1 MSSEHDFSYDPRTG
15 ECEAPKNEN
24 WDIPPNPFLQ
34 PPAQS
39 NVLSENS
46 PSQHAQQQVVPK
58 SSVKARGGN
67 RSRKDRIVTEIH
79 QLLKKH
85 YFKGVTSR
93 GTQFLINWHTS
104 LATPLEV
111 EGLLSDIQSLALNLS
126 GLAIAPQEVK
136 LALGAIK
143 GDPPDAQNLSASIGL
158 TVLGGQ
164 GRLYLLTPEGIV
176 EIHAQGGYR
185 LPEQLQEPIGFVRLK
200 NTRSPLFSVF
210 FSQISNQPLTDF
222 LNQLNVPKE
231 SQLLVLAWLVTGMIP
246 NAENV
251 LLEIVG
257 ERFSGKSTLQSA
269 LKTLID
275 PSLEPLIGDTPQTQ
289 AQMFELGKRN
299 HVISLDKVDKLT
311 PKAQEALTSLLK
323 GKLTDISTAKSS
335 DATQVFLSH
344 PVILNSAESVVT
356 WADLADRSVMVS
368 LPRLE
373 KIVDHFLEKP
383 GANGAFQLAFA
394 SLVTLLSYVHASW
407 QSVRATAAPAGM
419 VDFYCIGVA
428 VAEAMGGSAS
438 DFDQQLTVS
447 LERRF
452 EMELYEYPVAAAVR
466 DLLGASGEESLELPV
481 GELLQKLNDFRP
493 DDALDSQWPRGPR
506 DLGSKL
512 DKCSGLM
519 EAYGMRVGPPE
530 RKGKRGVYHRKI
542 EKCPP
547 QLYRSRSPF

>member
-24 WDIPPNPFLQ
+24 WGIPPNPFLQ

-46 PSQHAQQQVVPK
+46 PSHHAQQQIVPK
-58 SSVKARGGN
+58 PSVKARGAN
-67 RSRKDRIVTEIH
+67 RSRKDRVVTEIYH
-79 QLLKKH
+79 LLKKH
-85 YFKGVTSR
+85 YFKGLTPR
-93 GTQFLINWHTS
+93 GTELLINYKTS

-111 EGLLSDIQSLALNLS
+111 EGFVSDIQSLALHTT
-126 GLAIAPQEVK
+126 GLAINTKEVG

-143 GDPPDAQNLSASIGL
+143 GDEPDAQGVAASTGL

-164 GRLYLLTPEGIV
+164 GSLYLLAHEEIV
-176 EIHAQGGYR
+176 EIHAQMGFHP
-185 LPEQLQEPIGFVRLK
+185 LKQFQEPIGFVRLK
-200 NTRSPLFSVF
+200 NARPPIFYALYGQVAY
-210 FSQISNQPLTDF
+210 QPLISF
-222 LNQLNVPKE
+222 LGLLNVPKE
-231 SQLLVLAWLVTGMIP
+231 SQLLVLAWLVTCLIP
-246 NAENV
+246 NADNV

-275 PSLEPLIGDTPQTQ
+275 PSLEPLIGDTPQKE
-289 AQMFELGKRN
+289 AQMYELGKRD
-299 HVISLDKVDKLT
+299 HVISLDRVDKMSS
-311 PKAQEALTSLLK
+311 KAQEALMTLLK
-323 GKLTDISTAKSS
+323 GKLTDISAKKSS
-335 DATQVFLSH
+335 GQTRVFLSH

-356 WADLADRSVMVS
+356 WADLADRSILVS

-383 GANGAFQLAFA
+383 AANSSFQPAFA
-394 SLVTLLSYVHASW
+394 SLVALLSYVHASW
-407 QSVRATAAPAGM
+407 KSVRATAAPAGM
-419 VDFYCIGVA
+419 VDFYCIGIA

-438 DFDQQLTVS
+438 DFDQQLTIS

-466 DLLGASGEESLELPV
+466 DLLGASGRESLDLPV

-519 EAYGMRVGPPE
+519 EAYGMRVGPTE

-542 EKCPP
+542 EKCTP
-547 QLYRSRSPF
+547 QLYRARSPF